1 MSPASQADPDLDPLI
16 WEITAD
22 CNDEEEVLMGFE
34 GAFDD
39 DGSFPCP
46 GLVVGEPVEVLSI
59 SAGDERRGLTATC
72 TRAGHRY
79 EIALLDIEI
88 DADPATS
95 RLLAAY
101 RRWASA

>member
-1 MSPASQADPDLDPLI
+1 MPPARQADAELDALI
-16 WEITAD
+16 AEITVDAYD
-22 CNDEEEVLMGFE
+22 QDEQLMGFE
-34 GAFDD
+34 NAFDED
-39 DGSFPCP
+39 ASFPCP
-46 GLVVGEPVEVLSI
+46 GTVVGEPVELLSI